1 VLPTPPPP
9 PVRSSNSYI
18 YELAPGCIDSFVNH
32 LPSGKPKPSAEH
44 SLPTSPIA
52 RELAHLNKMD
62 QPNLG
67 HHPTHDPTNV
77 GIVSSP
83 HGPETG
89 DDHVHLDGPAPGAD
103 ETDVLK
109 QLIYPDDTYTPEGVY
124 WADLP
129 LGKQLAFNAH
139 IDNEESKK
147 ELASIWAMMKKDPLS
162 PVGWYF
168 RNAVLPGAGLGL
180 EGYAQR

>member
-1 VLPTPPPP
+1 
-9 PVRSSNSYI
+9 
-18 YELAPGCIDSFVNH
+18 
-32 LPSGKPKPSAEH
+32 
-44 SLPTSPIA
+44 
-52 RELAHLNKMD
+52 MD

-67 HHPTHDPTNV
+67 HHLTHDPTNV

-180 EGYAQR
+180 EGYVLFSIGNVTPLFSAVWPSCWSKYTTCNINWVNSVGYLEVSGIIVGQLLVGALGDG

>member
-1 VLPTPPPP
+1 
-9 PVRSSNSYI
+9 
-18 YELAPGCIDSFVNH
+18 
-32 LPSGKPKPSAEH
+32 
-44 SLPTSPIA
+44 
-52 RELAHLNKMD
+52 MD

-67 HHPTHDPTNV
+67 HHPKHDPTNV
-77 GIVSSP
+77 GILSAP

-89 DDHVHLDGPAPGAD
+89 EDHVHLDGRAPGAD

-109 QLIYPDDTYTPEGVY
+109 QLIYPDDSYTPEGVY

-139 IDNEESKK
+139 VDNQESKK

-180 EGYAQR
+180 EGYARKRFKKSIVADHFQLRALLYRQCHPPLFGRVA